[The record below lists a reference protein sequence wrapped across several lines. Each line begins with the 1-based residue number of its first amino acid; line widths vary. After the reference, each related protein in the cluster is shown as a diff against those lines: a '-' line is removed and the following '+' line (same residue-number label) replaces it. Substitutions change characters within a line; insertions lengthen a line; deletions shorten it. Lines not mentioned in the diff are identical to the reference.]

1 MGWVPAVVEGSE
13 FDRPKEF
20 IIPRVPHDQSSN
32 CGSSVKAGIVIAF
45 YRQAQCVGIGLPWRW
60 SGHVCLR

>member
-32 CGSSVKAGIVIAF
+32 CGSSVKAGIVRAF
-45 YRQAQCVGIGLPWRW
+45 YRQARRASESAYRGVGR
-60 SGHVCLR
+60 VTFA